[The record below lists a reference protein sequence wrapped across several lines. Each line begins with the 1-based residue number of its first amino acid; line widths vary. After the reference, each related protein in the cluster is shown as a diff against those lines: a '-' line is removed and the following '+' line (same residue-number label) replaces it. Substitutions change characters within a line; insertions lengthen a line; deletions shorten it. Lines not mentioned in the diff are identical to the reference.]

1 MSVPAVH
8 RAALRALPL
17 FLAAG
22 LASVAWAVESASKTP
37 ATAAEK
43 TPAAE
48 KPAADPLEL
57 GRGLRYFR
65 FGAGDDAAF
74 ATAKNAPAL
83 VVDLRLAG
91 EDIANVARLREL
103 LATRDATRPLF
114 VLLGADTP
122 TALRAAISTAPGV
135 LTLAGKDSGVAASVV
150 IAVEPVSDRAAA
162 EALAAGR
169 TPRELVE
176 EKIEKTRFDEARLAR
191 NHANGHR
198 DSDTTEAPKDVKST
212 HSVQLRYGE
221 GCQTGR
227 PCGATGAA
235 ARPVAAARGLPAS
248 RPACTWPHSRAHLSP
263 CPRPASSSSSARPTS
278 AAAPWARSCSSTLS
292 PPSPSRCVR

>member
-212 HSVQLRYGE
+212 ITS
-221 GCQTGR
+221 
-227 PCGATGAA
+227 
-235 ARPVAAARGLPAS
+235 PAS
-248 RPACTWPHSRAHLSP
+248 DPAPTP
-263 CPRPASSSSSARPTS
+263 SSSATEKDAKPAGP
-278 AAAPWARSCSSTLS
+278 AAQPAPPHDLLLQRAVFLHRALLALGRIPEHT
-292 PPSPSRCVR
+292 